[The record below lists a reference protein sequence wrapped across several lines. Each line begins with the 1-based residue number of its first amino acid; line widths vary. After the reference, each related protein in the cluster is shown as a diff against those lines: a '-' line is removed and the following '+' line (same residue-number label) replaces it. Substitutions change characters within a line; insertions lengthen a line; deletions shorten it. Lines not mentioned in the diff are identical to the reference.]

1 MLKPCLLVQRD
12 NSNHCWPQMVD
23 HNVCEWEWKNRV
35 LLIRISAYTM
45 GQNTFTLS
53 HSHDSSALFFPFQ
66 ALGYLY
72 LVYYYQNN
80 RLTCSL
86 GIFQPCLINSM
97 SCIKDKANS
106 GPVWHFRCTMVRW
119 LIKKM
124 LTPCSVVIFIE
135 KQRISSMIDGPCLL
149 GIIL

>member
-1 MLKPCLLVQRD
+1 MFTGSKRQLKPLLAPNGR
-12 NSNHCWPQMVD
+12 PQCVWMGVEKPGPFD
-23 HNVCEWEWKNRV
+23 QN
-35 LLIRISAYTM
+35 ISIYH
-45 GQNTFTLS
+45 GSKHFHTFTLS